1 MQPVIAVVG
10 AGIGG
15 LSAALALARQG
26 CIVDVFEQSPQL
38 REVGAGIQLSPNA
51 TGILDNLGLTDA
63 LAEHWHEP
71 DGLAL
76 MSGNS
81 LRTLTR
87 LPLGSAA
94 RNRWHSPY
102 AVIHRPDLLTVLS
115 AALENHA
122 NCSVFFST
130 SVPVAPEEETLN
142 TLQGIS
148 GNRPDLVVFAD
159 GVWSHKRDS
168 LPGSSPAAFT
178 GHVAWRATSIETGLS
193 DLLPQGYIGTF
204 LGPACHLVCY
214 PLGNSKAVNLVAA
227 TPGKPTNDQWDQ
239 SGDMDMLLR
248 HFRNWN
254 PQIVDA
260 LGRATWR
267 VWPLFET
274 RNTAWRDGSRTVLIG
289 DAAHAMSPHA
299 AQGAAMAIEDAVE
312 LAHCFK
318 QKGGDAATAISRYI
332 ATRQPRVG
340 RVRRRGDLNKFAYH
354 ARGPIR
360 LARDLTFQVL
370 GAQRMAAD
378 LDWLYGYRA
387 GAQVKWS
394 PQPS

>member
-15 LSAALALARQG
+15 LSAALALVRQG
-26 CIVDVFEQSPQL
+26 YIVDVFEQAPQL

-76 MSGNS
+76 ISGNS
-81 LRTLTR
+81 LRTLTQ

-94 RNRWHSPY
+94 RERWHSPY
-102 AVIHRPDLLTVLS
+102 AVIHRPDLLAVLS
-115 AALENHA
+115 TGLETHA
-122 NCSVFFST
+122 NCTVFFNRT
-130 SVPVAPEEETLN
+130 IPVASQEETLDA
-142 TLQGIS
+142 LQNIS
-148 GNRPDLVVFAD
+148 GNRPDLIVFAD

-168 LPGSSPAAFT
+168 LAGSAPAAFT
-178 GHVAWRATSIETGLS
+178 GHTAWRATSVETDLS
-193 DLLPQGYIGTF
+193 RLFPQGYIGTF

-214 PLGNSKAVNLVAA
+214 PLGNSGSVNLVAA
-227 TPGKPTNDQWDQ
+227 TPGKALRDQWDQ
-239 SGDMDMLLR
+239 EGETHLLIR
-248 HFRNWN
+248 HFSRWN
-254 PQIVDA
+254 PQIVAA
-260 LGRATWR
+260 LSSATWR
-267 VWPLFET
+267 AWPLYET
-274 RNTAWRDGSRTVLIG
+274 RNRVWSNGSRTVLIG

-312 LAHCFK
+312 LAHCVK
-318 QKGGDAATAISRYI
+318 QKSGDAAAAIPAYI
-332 ATRQPRVG
+332 ARRQPRVD

-354 ARGPIR
+354 ASGPIR
-360 LARDLTFQVL
+360 IARDLTFQVL
-370 GAQRMAAD
+370 GTRRLAAG

-387 GAQVKWS
+387 GQG
-394 PQPS
+394 